1 VKIEFSTE
9 IEILKI
15 IQADIRI
22 KLKTSVIQL
31 ENSKKSLTSRMNQ
44 KEDKILG
51 LKNKVVD
58 LDKNK
63 QK

>member
-1 VKIEFSTE
+1 MSECPRKHNHKSDQIAKTIQDVKIEFSTE

-44 KEDKILG
+44 
-51 LKNKVVD
+51 
-58 LDKNK
+58 
-63 QK
+63 